1 MLDPNQEHKNSP
13 HSDTPFLTRLH
24 LSSLRHTSPLSD
36 SSNPLGTSPLSD
48 TFPLWT
54 HLSPLG
60 HTSSRLKIYTP
71 LLTRTSSH
79 SDTPLT
85 SPLSNTSLFPR
96 TPLLTRTTSPH
107 SYTPPLTRI
116 HLFSLGHTTNHSDTH
131 PLTHTHPSSLGHTS
145 PHSYTPLLTQN
156 LGSARDVLFIN
167 LSITI
172 FQLRF
177 DIMIQENDCYQT
189 YTKT

>member
-60 HTSSRLKIYTP
+60 HTSSPLKIYTP
-71 LLTRTSSH
+71 ILTRTSSH

-96 TPLLTRTTSPH
+96 TPLLTRTHLPSLVYTSSLSDTPLITRTH
-107 SYTPPLTRI
+107 IPSLIHTPPL
-116 HLFSLGHTTNHSDTH
+116 SDT
-131 PLTHTHPSSLGHTS
+131 PLLTHTHLSSLKI
-145 PHSYTPLLTQN
+145 
-156 LGSARDVLFIN
+156 LGPRVMFY
-167 LSITI
+167 LSIC
-172 FQLRF
+172 QLQF
-177 DIMIQENDCYQT
+177 SN
-189 YTKT
+189 